1 MSATQCC
8 RTGICTPP
16 PSIIM
21 NALLGGGS
29 VKLPPVISDCVTSVP
44 TVGVEPSGKVPLAKM
59 NCGDGLRRAAPMP
72 PRAYGKKCVPA
83 GISARRPPTP
93 YHAGSDPP
101 LVTPTPSLDSDA
113 VVASSVG

>member
-1 MSATQCC
+1 MSAAQCC
-8 RTGICTPP
+8 TTGICTPP

-29 VKLPPVISDCVTSVP
+29 LKLPAAISDCVTSVP
-44 TVGVEPSGKVPLAKM
+44 TVGVEPSGKEPLANM
-59 NCGDGLRRAAPMP
+59 NCGDGLRRAAPTP
-72 PRAYGKKCVPA
+72 PNTYGKMCVPA

-93 YHAGSDPP
+93 YQAGSDPL